1 MKGFTLIET
10 IVYMA
15 LLGLIMTGALLS
27 AFDLIASTQSSAGK
41 TTAQE
46 EGAFVGRKLEWAL
59 ADMSATPVA
68 GGSGCAQTL
77 SIAKTGYGKNP
88 VEFRRNTLN
97 NTIEIREGGSVAY
110 TALTTNNVSATCLTF
125 TSIPAAGNAPSGV
138 TAATTL
144 DGFEF
149 VNTQYVRK

>member
-15 LLGLIMTGALLS
+15 LLGLIMTGVLLS

-46 EGAFVGRKLEWAL
+46 EGAFAERKLEWAL
-59 ADMSATPVA
+59 ADMSAAPIT

-77 SIAKTGYGKNP
+77 SVNKTGYEKNP
-88 VEFRRNTLN
+88 VEFRRNALN
-97 NTIEIREGGSVAY
+97 NTIEIREGGNGSY
-110 TALTTNNVSATCLTF
+110 IALTTNNVSATCLTF
-125 TSIPAAGNAPSGV
+125 TSIPAAGNAPPGV

-144 DGFEF
+144 NGFEF
-149 VNTQYVRK
+149 VNTHYVRK